1 MAGTATTI
9 QRPQRWDSPFG
20 PEMTDADVK
29 RILSLKP
36 FSDMDVDRFPA
47 NQSLADIIKT
57 KMRVF
62 FCKMSRQFWINT
74 ELPR

>member
-1 MAGTATTI
+1 MADTATTI

-47 NQSLADIIKT
+47 NQSLADIIKND
-57 KMRVF
+57 KVF
-62 FCKMSRQFWINT
+62 FLNYTRISIFNT
-74 ELPR
+74 L

>member
-1 MAGTATTI
+1 MAGIATTI

-20 PEMTDADVK
+20 SDMTDADVK

-47 NQSLADIIKT
+47 NQSLADIIKND
-57 KMRVF
+57 MRLIDYNDGDIVV
-62 FCKMSRQFWINT
+62 R
-74 ELPR
+74 